1 MIEELD
7 YKVVIVALAAFISL
21 SNLAYYIFNVLI
33 GKTKPHFYTW
43 LIWGLVTVIA
53 ALGQIVSGGGWGGYY
68 TLLVAFNCFTIAT
81 LAFFK
86 GEKNIVLFDKYCL
99 VACLI
104 SIALWPLTKAPLLSV
119 ILVTLI
125 DTVGFLPTLRKS
137 YNKPHEENLI
147 SFMLYGL
154 TYSMSIVA
162 LESYNFVTVFYPA
175 VIATSALS
183 LAIMLIIR
191 RKILGYKVFT

>member
-1 MIEELD
+1 MLEEFD
-7 YKVVIVALAAFISL
+7 YKWALAGTAALISIC
-21 SNLAYYIFNVLI
+21 NLLYYISTVI
-33 GKTKPHFYTW
+33 KGKTKPHMYTW

-53 ALGQIVSGGGWGGYY
+53 ALGQIVNGGGWGGYY

-99 VACLI
+99 IACLI

-147 SFMLYGL
+147 SFILYGL

-162 LESYNFVTVFYPA
+162 LASYNFVTVFYPA

-183 LAIMLIIR
+183 LAIMLMIR
-191 RKILGYKVFT
+191 RRILGYKIFT